1 MTSFYCCTYSYITY
15 NQSQLCKNFKKTTE
29 QIIFQLCTE
38 TFYTNIPK
46 YITPLPPQQQELDKK
61 NFNNT
66 NTIEYTKKL
75 FKFY

>member
-1 MTSFYCCTYSYITY
+1 MTSFYCCTYSLYY
-15 NQSQLCKNFKKTTE
+15 LQLVSTLQELKKTTE

-46 YITPLPPQQQELDKK
+46 CITPLPPQQQELDKK
-61 NFNNT
+61 NFNST